1 MKIPFF
7 KRKDKSTDP
16 DRDMK
21 SYQLSL
27 FMHRSRTFGMA
38 ALLIAVMAV
47 VLTGIYLYN
56 QHKTYS
62 MAVVSRSFERTDT
75 LTTRYTE
82 FMDYVI
88 KYGQDGI
95 SCVNSNNQLIWSQ
108 SYTMQYPMVEVRSKS
123 LAIAEEKGTQV
134 MIFDE
139 SGLQGQVKTI
149 LPIRQ
154 ISVSNQGV
162 LAVLLEDGNQMRL
175 NLYDKNG
182 TELVTSKFELQ
193 DAGYPLHISLSEDA
207 TKLAVT
213 FLQVQNGSISS
224 CLAFYNFDSVGENY
238 EDHLVAAKTVS
249 GIVMPSV
256 HYMDNTH
263 CVAVG
268 TNGLLFYEGKQI
280 PELAAEVPIEGE
292 IQSVF
297 YSNES
302 IGLVLNGE
310 EQKYRLQVYNAQ
322 GKLQFSREFDLD
334 YTTLKFSGKNV
345 LIYNENDYL
354 IMNRFG
360 QVVYADSF
368 EESISN
374 FYTMSGGNRFI
385 VMHASRTD
393 WIRLE

>member
-1 MKIPFF
+1 MNIPFL
-7 KRKDKSTDP
+7 KRKDKSSDI

-21 SYQLSL
+21 AYRFNL
-27 FMHRSRTFGMA
+27 FMHRSKTFGMV
-38 ALLIAVMAV
+38 ALLIV
-47 VLTGIYLYN
+47 VTVVALTGMYFYN

-62 MAVVSRSFERTDT
+62 TAVVSRSFERTDT
-75 LTTRYTE
+75 LTTKYTE

-108 SYTMQYPMVEVRSKS
+108 SYTMQHPMIEVRSKS

-139 SGLQGQVKTI
+139 SGLQGQVKTT

-162 LAVLLEDGNQMRL
+162 LAVLLEDGSQMRL

-193 DAGYPLHISLSEDA
+193 DAGYPLDISLSEDA

-213 FLQVQNGSISS
+213 FLQVQHGSISS

-238 EDHLVAAKTVS
+238 EDHLVAAKNVS

-256 HYMDNTH
+256 HYMDSTH

-268 TNGLLFYEGKQI
+268 TDGLLVYEGKQI
-280 PELAAEVPIEGE
+280 PELTAEVPVEGE

-297 YSNES
+297 YSNETV
-302 IGLVLNGE
+302 GLVLNGE
-310 EQKYRLQVYNAQ
+310 EQKYALQVYNAQ
-322 GKLQFSREFDLD
+322 GKLQFRKEFDLD
-334 YTTLKFSGKNV
+334 YTTLKFSGGNV

-360 QVVYADSF
+360 QIVYEDFF